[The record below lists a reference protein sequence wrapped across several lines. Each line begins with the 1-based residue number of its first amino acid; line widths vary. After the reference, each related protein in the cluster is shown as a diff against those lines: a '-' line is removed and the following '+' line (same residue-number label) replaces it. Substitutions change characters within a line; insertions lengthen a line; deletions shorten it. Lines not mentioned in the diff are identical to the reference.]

1 MADGEQQSSKTPR
14 LSDGLSR
21 YALSE
26 PTIAVF
32 SDGAIDENRPGD
44 DTFNLAQRIGPVYDI
59 IRNPKTKT
67 PLTIGIYG
75 GWGTGK
81 SSAMRWLQGLLN
93 HWNDHGQSENKI
105 TAYPVWFDPWK
116 YQEQEDVWRGLIAEV
131 ILECINVKNVTWDNA
146 PTRVT
151 HAAKQFGGFLGRSF
165 LHALSAVKLKGP
177 GVEAD
182 LGVISDIHNEYVK
195 TAHPES
201 GYLNAFEST
210 LKKWVRDNLGPDERI
225 VIFID
230 DLDRCLPGVMLKV
243 LEAIKLYLGIDR
255 LIFVIGIDRGV
266 VNAIVQKEYDK
277 HGVTGEKAEEYLD
290 KMFQVEIDVAPN
302 QTQAEEFIEQLFK
315 QVGELAGSC
324 WDELEAG
331 QPELFKRSMLGL
343 ARRNPREL
351 KRLVNSALISGAGA
365 MQVPADD
372 QENAMTFPQGMQVFL
387 VRRVLSRDS
396 SSHVEMLGSH
406 RGVEFF
412 AAWSEIACVTDN
424 PATEPNIR
432 AWMSPTSGGAE
443 GKDRDG
449 RGGMLTPKD
458 KVTLHPAYQDL
469 VQDPRFFSYRE
480 LLDNDQLG
488 ELMTIPFSTAALRLA
503 SVNLL
508 PFDEEVEGGRKILK
522 KIADQFSITIEE
534 LTPHHFS
541 QLKNLDLGNTGV
553 RNDGIKAL
561 AQAGAIQLQSLDLS
575 GSGIDD
581 NGIKALAQTNATQ
594 LKYLDLSRTR
604 VSDDGIKALAQADTM
619 QLQSLYLSDTRVS
632 DDGIKA
638 LAQANAMQLQSL
650 YLSGTRVSDDGI
662 KALAQADATQLKYLN
677 LNGTHVND
685 DGIKAL
691 AQANAT
697 QLQYLNLNGTH
708 VSDDGIKALAQANAM
723 QLQSLYLS
731 GTRVSDD
738 GIKAFAQADVTQ
750 LKHLNLDNTRVSDDG
765 IKALAQADATQL
777 KYLYL
782 RHTRV
787 SDGGIKVIK
796 KKYPNIMVRR

>member
-1 MADGEQQSSKTPR
+1 MADGEQQPSDPPR

-21 YALSE
+21 YALSA

-93 HWNDHGQSENKI
+93 HWNDRGESENKI

-210 LKKWVRDNLGPDERI
+210 LKKWVRDNLGPHERI

-266 VNAIVQKEYDK
+266 VNAIVQKEYNK

-302 QTQAEEFIEQLFK
+302 QTQAEKFIEQLFK

-324 WDELEAG
+324 WDELETG

-406 RGVEFF
+406 GGVEFF

-432 AWMSPTSGGAE
+432 AWMNQTSGGAE

-449 RGGMLTPKD
+449 RGGMQIPQD
-458 KVTLHPAYQDL
+458 NVMLHPAYQAL
-469 VQDPRFFSYRE
+469 AQDPRFFSYRE
-480 LLDNDQLG
+480 LLDNNQLG
-488 ELMTIPFSTAALRLA
+488 ELMTIPFSTAALQLA

-534 LTPHHFS
+534 LTTYHFS
-541 QLKNLDLGNTGV
+541 QLKKLDLSDTGV
-553 RNDGIKAL
+553 GDDGIKAL
-561 AQAGAIQLQSLDLS
+561 AQAGATQLQSLNLNFTGVGNHGIMALAQAGATQLQYLDLNFTDVGNHGIKALAQAGATQLQSLDL
-575 GSGIDD
+575 GNTGVGND
-581 NGIKALAQTNATQ
+581 GIKALAQTGTTQ
-594 LKYLDLSRTR
+594 LQYLDLGNTG
-604 VSDDGIKALAQADTM
+604 VGDDGIKALAQAGAT
-619 QLQSLYLSDTRVS
+619 QLQSLNLDNTGVG
-632 DDGIKA
+632 DDGIMA
-638 LAQANAMQLQSL
+638 LAQAGATQLQSL
-650 YLSGTRVSDDGI
+650 NLGNTGVGDDGI
-662 KALAQADATQLKYLN
+662 MALAQA
-677 LNGTHVND
+677 G
-685 DGIKAL
+685 
-691 AQANAT
+691 AT
-697 QLQYLNLNGTH
+697 QLQYLDLGNTGVGDDGIMALAQAGATQLQYLDLSNTG
-708 VSDDGIKALAQANAM
+708 VGDDGIK
-723 QLQSLYLS
+723 
-731 GTRVSDD
+731 
-738 GIKAFAQADVTQ
+738 
-750 LKHLNLDNTRVSDDG
+750 
-765 IKALAQADATQL
+765 
-777 KYLYL
+777 
-782 RHTRV
+782 
-787 SDGGIKVIK
+787 VIE
-796 KKYPNIMVRR
+796 KKYPNIRIMR